1 MPSKKRHGPYDI
13 IADDLYDC
21 HVPVYNELAYQ
32 HGIHFQA
39 KYIGSMEIP
48 RPGTRI
54 EIVAAMRRVRFE
66 FKARGIKKRPVEITV
81 SVDGVRVVLQRKKK
95 QQKDSSWDESKLLV
109 MFHPIY
115 RIFYVSH
122 DSQDLQIFS
131 YIARDGASN
140 TFKCNVFKCS
150 KKDAVA
156 VQMPSTAPTIPP
168 SPRGASPNSMSPTQ
182 GHQHGHQ
189 QGHQLPSTSAQ
200 GPPLI
205 SVEQASQS
213 APSEEPHSARLTPTP
228 SPQGS
233 RSHVTPT
240 RSPRTGRSHT
250 ASLQPG
256 GSKTGSMNTLGDDPQ
271 TLMSPQQRFYYLRL
285 MAKPGRKPEPIK
297 MKFVRWTNEK
307 EKKTSVDDEG
317 SLESQAM
324 RVVRTIGQA
333 FEVCH
338 KVAQEQMQEK
348 TTEEDTSS
356 IPQRTKAK
364 AVSASAAISEEDDEA
379 LEQDQREQ
387 RHQQEAAAIAAAA
400 AATNVAGTS
409 IGGRSGT
416 SSPAQPPP
424 GGVPKRHS
432 IYVPRKVS
440 SDLSA
445 VSQGTAI
452 EMTQPTANPIPQQQ
466 PTPQQPGPSQPQSQ
480 PHPGSQTLPHSH
492 TWNPQMGAA
501 FPSVQSLDA
510 HTAAAYPFIP
520 LSQLVPSS
528 SVPYGLSSPVMLT
541 NQPQVSPGTSSLATD
556 TALQLTRT
564 LDQYNQQ
571 LMRSQLDQAT
581 QSAQVA
587 SCQVQLLRD
596 TLNSETTARL
606 EAQSRTHQLLN
617 SNRDLL
623 EQVQNLVHRLQD
635 LEGKITRQIES
646 SIEPEQLHG
655 GHQTQAGSSR
665 TLPSVSVVQPSI
677 PSSEYATYT
686 LPSSSVALQY
696 PSRREPKEPHPSTS
710 QQRPY
715 QIQTLADLRAG
726 SLPPDRDNDGNTSD
740 QRRRRKDDSGART
753 EPDTEDTT
761 DYSSSDQYEQSNVNR
776 PKEGIPEFH
785 YNLLLSNPQIMNN
798 MPSFFHT
805 EPLQHNR
812 SSLTS
817 VQPTAM
823 PQTSSKSTPK
833 IHQPVYH
840 QHSHPKLEIQGKTEE
855 LPKDPNRLTSP
866 KRTLRRFSLQSQRL
880 LEDDSGTPPRTKK
893 PTASGVFKEK
903 EFTRMSFNI
912 APPKKRDSIV
922 PGSDNDPSHLEVRR
936 RSRDD
941 GQGRRKS
948 LAVSAKSTKVLS
960 EFSPARE
967 PSSSKN
973 STGSPQSA
981 RAVASSS
988 IATAMYPPIKTK
1000 HGLGS
1005 PLSKK
1010 KQLAP
1015 LSVEVSD
1022 PEDSQSGSP
1031 HMRTDMTPM
1040 RKKVTADIGP
1050 LLPNKTNL
1058 INNNNYGNGSPGS
1071 NAVDPDSVR
1080 GRTMMAFQQLDP
1092 NLSSRQKRDSEGNLP
1107 NGVL

>member
-150 KKDAVA
+150 KK
-156 VQMPSTAPTIPP
+156 MPTTAPTI
-168 SPRGASPNSMSPTQ
+168 SPGASPKPIRP
-182 GHQHGHQ
+182 Q
-189 QGHQLPSTSAQ
+189 QPSTSQQA
-200 GPPLI
+200 PILI
-205 SVEQASQS
+205 SVQQPSQS
-213 APSEEPHSARLTPTP
+213 APSDEPHSPRPTPTA
-228 SPQGS
+228 SPHS
-233 RSHVTPT
+233 VRSHATPT
-240 RSPRTGRSHT
+240 HSPKAGRSHT
-250 ASLQPG
+250 TSLQP
-256 GSKTGSMNTLGDDPQ
+256 SASQAFSHSGSMNTLADDPQ
-271 TLMSPQQRFYYLRL
+271 NLMSPQQRFYYLRL

-307 EKKTSVDDEG
+307 DKKASVDDEG

-338 KVAQEQMQEK
+338 KVAQEHMQEK
-348 TTEEDTSS
+348 TAEEDTAS
-356 IPQRTKAK
+356 IPQRAK
-364 AVSASAAISEEDDEA
+364 PKPVSASAAISEEDDEA
-379 LEQDQREQ
+379 LEQEQREQ
-387 RHQQEAAAIAAAA
+387 RHQQEMAAIAAAA

-445 VSQGTAI
+445 ISQGTAI
-452 EMTQPTANPIPQQQ
+452 EMTQQQQ
-466 PTPQQPGPSQPQSQ
+466 QQQPGPSQQ
-480 PHPGSQTLPHSH
+480 PIPGSQTLPHSH

-510 HTAAAYPFIP
+510 QTAAAYPFIP

-528 SVPYGLSSPVMLT
+528 SVPYGLSSPVM
-541 NQPQVSPGTSSLATD
+541 VSPYATLQLPTNLANQGSPGNASLATD

-564 LDQYNQQ
+564 LDQ

-623 EQVQNLVHRLQD
+623 EQVQNLVQRLQD

-646 SIEPEQLHG
+646 SAEPEKNLGSH
-655 GHQTQAGSSR
+655 HQQPGTSR
-665 TLPSVSVVQPSI
+665 TLPSVSVIQPSI
-677 PSSEYATYT
+677 PNSEYASYT
-686 LPSSSVALQY
+686 LPSSSTAPQFY
-696 PSRREPKEPHPSTS
+696 QQKPSSSES
-710 QQRPY
+710 QRPY
-715 QIQTLADLRAG
+715 QIQTLADLRSG
-726 SLPPDRDNDGNTSD
+726 SLPPDRENEGGSSD

-761 DYSSSDQYEQSNVNR
+761 DYSSSDQYEQSNVHR
-776 PKEGIPEFH
+776 PKEPDFH

-805 EPLQHNR
+805 EPLHGEGPHR
-812 SSLTS
+812 SALTS
-817 VQPTAM
+817 VQQTSM
-823 PQTSSKSTPK
+823 PQSSSKPPPK

-840 QHSHPKLEIQGKTEE
+840 QHSHPKLDVPPKEE
-855 LPKDPNRLTSP
+855 PPKDMNRLSSP

-903 EFTRMSFNI
+903 EFTRMSFNTTLT
-912 APPKKRDSIV
+912 APTKKRESIV
-922 PGSDNDPSHLEVRR
+922 PGSDNDPAHYEARR
-936 RSRDD
+936 KSRDD

-948 LAVSAKSTKVLS
+948 MAGGKLPSTSTKLFGGD
-960 EFSPARE
+960 FSPSRE
-967 PSSSKN
+967 PSSSKT
-973 STGSPQSA
+973 STGSPSSA
-981 RAVASSS
+981 RAVVASSS
-988 IATAMYPPIKTK
+988 VATAMYPPIKATTSK
-1000 HGLGS
+1000 HGFGS
-1005 PLSKK
+1005 PLMAAKK

-1031 HMRTDMTPM
+1031 HTRTDITPLRRKMTE
-1040 RKKVTADIGP
+1040 IGP
-1050 LLPNKTNL
+1050 LMPNKNA
-1058 INNNNYGNGSPGS
+1058 NNNNYGNGSPSSMG
-1071 NAVDPDSVR
+1071 VDPDSVR
-1080 GRTMMAFQQLDP
+1080 GRTMMAYQQQMD
-1092 NLSSRQKRDSEGNLP
+1092 SRHHKRDAEGNLP